1 MFRCYVLLF
10 LLTIGAG
17 ISAQNSASLTYDVEM
32 ILPDEMAQFTYMTGC
47 VEDPKGF
54 LWISSHKGLSCF
66 DGHKLIHYNNQYT
79 ADSIFLSD
87 QGTGYKP
94 LVTNDNGLH
103 LWTVEHGTGRVVVFN
118 TKERIISRVISPRN
132 ESIAP
137 YLFSSFGHIYVIH
150 EIRDSLEVSSF
161 TNDKFVPRT
170 IAAEEIHMIV
180 DHSPK
185 QQLAYTKKHV
195 ISVNEDGKLI
205 KEDKIES
212 AYQRTIDSVAAFADL
227 DKWVEYHMVLDGRL
241 LLTDR
246 LRNLLSWDMKKKE
259 VENYGITID
268 QLAQEVAQNTLKG
281 SIQATLQASDGS
293 IYILY
298 SNSLI
303 RLKTKLP
310 KDEDF
315 AEPINSGKPITSMR
329 QITEDASGNI
339 YASFYMG
346 VAVKP
351 KGSNQFSA
359 FRNTLSVPKDKEAT
373 YSLTCYKDQLI
384 WNCSVYDLES
394 DAQSFI
400 HYPFHGAHVNHYL
413 EQDTLWMSFWFTKE
427 WVKHVLTTGETITLG
442 EIQGDFIYCSSLQQD
457 KEGSFWISTEKAGIL
472 KIDRLGKIIRQYD
485 IQELGLKLEADY
497 LYGLYLKDDQVYFGS
512 QVGLG
517 VLNLS
522 TNKTEFFDI
531 PHASDKGKFLSRNI
545 YFILPNNNGQLYLG
559 TDHGLV
565 LFNPETSQFKTL
577 VEGHPLADKEFNRN
591 SSYKASDGRF
601 YVGTVNGLYSFL
613 PEDLSFKQDIE
624 QVSAPTIY
632 EFHYYDGKQEEY
644 VSLLHNWSDKNEIHL
659 GPADRNFSLSF
670 SSPFKDDVYYSYRV
684 VGLQDEWSSLSPEG
698 RMDIYSLPAGQ
709 FSVELKAQNSPSN
722 EAIQVTSLSLI
733 KSEFWY
739 LTWWARG
746 LLFAFLGLA
755 IFFFF
760 RNRYQRK
767 LSYDRKVQHLRTKI
781 SSDLH
786 DDVGSLLGG
795 LAIQSELMAKVIP
808 ENYKPKLSEM
818 SDMSREA
825 MELMRD
831 TVWALDA
838 RKDRFKNLIDR
849 MRVFAEKSFGRMD
862 IEFTFDSDELMEEQ
876 TILPDM
882 RQHIY
887 LLFKE
892 AVTNIVKHSDAKH
905 VDLSFKKKGDHIQ
918 LRIHDDGSSLE
929 DSDMGQKVGSDGQG
943 ISNMKMRAEK
953 IGGKLII
960 NRHDGYEVILEI
972 GE

>member
-1 MFRCYVLLF
+1 M
-10 LLTIGAG
+10 
-17 ISAQNSASLTYDVEM
+17 
-32 ILPDEMAQFTYMTGC
+32 
-47 VEDPKGF
+47 
-54 LWISSHKGLSCF
+54 
-66 DGHKLIHYNNQYT
+66 
-79 ADSIFLSD
+79 
-87 QGTGYKP
+87 
-94 LVTNDNGLH
+94 
-103 LWTVEHGTGRVVVFN
+103 
-118 TKERIISRVISPRN
+118 
-132 ESIAP
+132 
-137 YLFSSFGHIYVIH
+137 
-150 EIRDSLEVSSF
+150 
-161 TNDKFVPRT
+161 
-170 IAAEEIHMIV
+170 
-180 DHSPK
+180 
-185 QQLAYTKKHV
+185 
-195 ISVNEDGKLI
+195 
-205 KEDKIES
+205 
-212 AYQRTIDSVAAFADL
+212 
-227 DKWVEYHMVLDGRL
+227 
-241 LLTDR
+241 
-246 LRNLLSWDMKKKE
+246 
-259 VENYGITID
+259 
-268 QLAQEVAQNTLKG
+268 
-281 SIQATLQASDGS
+281 
-293 IYILY
+293 
-298 SNSLI
+298 
-303 RLKTKLP
+303 
-310 KDEDF
+310 
-315 AEPINSGKPITSMR
+315 
-329 QITEDASGNI
+329 
-339 YASFYMG
+339 
-346 VAVKP
+346 
-351 KGSNQFSA
+351 
-359 FRNTLSVPKDKEAT
+359 
-373 YSLTCYKDQLI
+373 
-384 WNCSVYDLES
+384 
-394 DAQSFI
+394 
-400 HYPFHGAHVNHYL
+400 
-413 EQDTLWMSFWFTKE
+413 
-427 WVKHVLTTGETITLG
+427 
-442 EIQGDFIYCSSLQQD
+442 
-457 KEGSFWISTEKAGIL
+457 
-472 KIDRLGKIIRQYD
+472 
-485 IQELGLKLEADY
+485 
-497 LYGLYLKDDQVYFGS
+497 
-512 QVGLG
+512 
-517 VLNLS
+517 
-522 TNKTEFFDI
+522 
-531 PHASDKGKFLSRNI
+531 
-545 YFILPNNNGQLYLG
+545 
-559 TDHGLV
+559 
-565 LFNPETSQFKTL
+565 
-577 VEGHPLADKEFNRN
+577 EGHPLADKEFNRN
-591 SSYKASDGRF
+591 SAYKASDGRF

-613 PEDLSFKQDIE
+613 PEELSFKQDIE

-632 EFHYYDGKQEEY
+632 AFHYYDGKQEEY
-644 VSLLHNWSDKNEIHL
+644 VRILHNWSDKNEIHL